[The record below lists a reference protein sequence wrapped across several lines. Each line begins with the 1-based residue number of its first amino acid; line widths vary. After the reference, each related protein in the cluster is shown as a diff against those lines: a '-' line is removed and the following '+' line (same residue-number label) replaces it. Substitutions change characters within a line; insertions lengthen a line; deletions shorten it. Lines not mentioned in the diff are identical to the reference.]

1 MCPMILLCLTTLK
14 QSDNVILCIYFRLRK
29 WPNLYVK
36 VTPFPNR
43 WSSFFFFFI
52 NKTFH
57 LQNFSL
63 KVENVKD
70 GWIHLLLLW
79 SFWLP
84 IIRIDFHR
92 ASSIRAFIMDTVWEL
107 ISLSGNHHTRLRSNR
122 DLICCQVD
130 ELMFFLFI
138 HCVAQTHTSRHKKRE
153 IEVKDE

>member
-1 MCPMILLCLTTLK
+1 MGFYIH
-14 QSDNVILCIYFRLRK
+14 
-29 WPNLYVK
+29 
-36 VTPFPNR
+36 
-43 WSSFFFFFI
+43 
-52 NKTFH
+52 KTFH

-63 KVENVKD
+63 KVENVKE

-92 ASSIRAFIMDTVWEL
+92 ASSIKTFIMDTVWEL

-130 ELMFFLFI
+130 ELMFFSSFTVCYKHTHPGTRRGRLKLKVSRDSEECKVLYISPQDSRLLKYSESFSITFHPVRLF
-138 HCVAQTHTSRHKKRE
+138 KKSL
-153 IEVKDE
+153 KWNQ